1 MQERNT
7 AGLDAEQIAVIQRRD
22 GSTGGSTVFRREAD
36 GVSAVGQPL
45 SFGTFTE
52 QSFIGILILACLCD
66 GLRNGLKC
74 CSICAGG
81 RSESDGFHAVFAVE
95 RESLRGLRFLRGG
108 GEKFRRR
115 RGRRRFAGGDALS
128 QLAVGQRSGGER
140 RLSIQRDV
148 AGFNGI
154 LKRGYADRLTGR
166 RTDEQGKRIIGE
178 IAVWRNIKR
187 CEVLIRGQRGDKAG
201 GGRGVRLRGG
211 KSLANQL
218 DDFIDGQTAARQKAR
233 DDRAVCLKLGGEYD
247 IAAFRSGGREH
258 RQNLCQRTRN
268 AIGFVAQRVIKHDIA
283 V

>member
-7 AGLDAEQIAVIQRRD
+7 AGLDAEQIAVIQLRD
-22 GSTGGSTVFRREAD
+22 GSTGGSAVFRREAD

-108 GEKFRRR
+108 GEEFRRR

-140 RLSIQRDV
+140 RLSIQ
-148 AGFNGI
+148 
-154 LKRGYADRLTGR
+154 
-166 RTDEQGKRIIGE
+166 
-178 IAVWRNIKR
+178 
-187 CEVLIRGQRGDKAG
+187 
-201 GGRGVRLRGG
+201 
-211 KSLANQL
+211 
-218 DDFIDGQTAARQKAR
+218 
-233 DDRAVCLKLGGEYD
+233 
-247 IAAFRSGGREH
+247 
-258 RQNLCQRTRN
+258 
-268 AIGFVAQRVIKHDIA
+268 
-283 V
+283 